1 MSFGNRLKIARKNK
15 KLTQSDVSKKLGIDF
30 TTVSKYENDKS
41 EPDRVTILKL
51 SKLYDVH
58 PAWLLTGEDPEKI
71 NNHVESDAAIS
82 ATEAVDLIR
91 ELAIEYGMKPDD
103 PLFKE
108 MLSDAINL
116 LRIAR
121 GKNSD

>member
-51 SKLYDVH
+51 SKLYDVS
-58 PAWLLTGEDPEKI
+58 PAWLLTGEGPEKI
-71 NNHVESDAAIS
+71 NNHVESDAVIS
-82 ATEAVDLIR
+82 ATEAADLIR
-91 ELAIEYGMKPDD
+91 ELAIEYGMQPSD
-103 PLFKE
+103 PLFME
-108 MLSDAINL
+108 MLSDAVNL
-116 LRIAR
+116 LRVAR